1 MNTRVK
7 DRFVQIHTEH
17 ADSIFRF
24 CFLRV
29 SDRNVAIDLT
39 QDVFMRYWDN
49 LIKGNNIQNDKA
61 FLFTVARNIIIDWYR
76 KKKSISLD
84 ALQEENDDPEE
95 FALIED
101 NAKGALE
108 LSTESRFLLDKI
120 KSLPH
125 TSQQVLYF
133 KYIEDLKPKEIAEI
147 LHIKENAVSVRI
159 FRALEDLRKLTGYD
173 IPPQ

>member
-7 DRFVQIHTEH
+7 DRFVKIYNEH

-39 QDVFMRYWDN
+39 QDVFMRYWDS
-49 LIKGNNIQNDKA
+49 LIKGTSVLNDKA
-61 FLFTVARNIIIDWYR
+61 FLFTIARNSIIDWYR
-76 KKKSISLD
+76 KKKAISLEE
-84 ALQEENDDPEE
+84 LQEDSDDPEE

-108 LSTESRFLLDKI
+108 LTTESRFLLDKI

-133 KYIEDLKPKEIAEI
+133 KYIEDLKPKEIAQI
-147 LHIKENAVSVRI
+147 LNIQENAVSVRI
-159 FRALEDLRKLTGYD
+159 FRALEELRKVTGYD
-173 IPPQ
+173 IPRQ